1 MKPAIIVVDM
11 LKDNL
16 RSEYPISARIRS
28 ILPSVQKLL
37 KKTRSQGHQIIFAC
51 DSYRPDD
58 FIFQGKMKPHAIEGT
73 SGAEVMG
80 ELSPTPQDI
89 ILRKRRF
96 SAFFQTGLEEMLR
109 AQGID
114 TVVVVGVTTHFC
126 VLMTALD
133 AICHDFRVIV
143 LEDCC
148 ASHRAEI
155 DEWIVRMYTR
165 SPLDPLFRFM
175 QLREFWPLLEA
186 SSRIDVANA

>member
-73 SGAEVMG
+73 SGAG
-80 ELSPTPQDI
+80 
-89 ILRKRRF
+89 
-96 SAFFQTGLEEMLR
+96 
-109 AQGID
+109 
-114 TVVVVGVTTHFC
+114 